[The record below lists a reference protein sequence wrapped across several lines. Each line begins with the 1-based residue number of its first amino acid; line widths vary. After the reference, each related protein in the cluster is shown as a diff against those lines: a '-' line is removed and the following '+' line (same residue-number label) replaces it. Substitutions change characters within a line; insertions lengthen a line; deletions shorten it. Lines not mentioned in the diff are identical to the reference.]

1 MKFLQILVLIFG
13 LVILVNAQANDK
25 AILSGTVYDVSGSL
39 ISDAKIT
46 AINQEGQKFE
56 TLTNTEGVYVLNL
69 LFAKPRF
76 KTIKY
81 EITIDETKRGFEKFV
96 LKNFNFIQ
104 STNGKMQLDFALDSL
119 NPEPC
124 GYSGG
129 DCINN
134 TQTPLKLEKTKVSTK
149 ILQTPLEK
157 LPKKQIKTKRKI
169 INNKQ

>member
-1 MKFLQILVLIFG
+1 MRDGDILNPFHISYVVNVTLRVDVFG
-13 LVILVNAQANDK
+13 GNPKRMREFHFKSRAR
-25 AILSGTVYDVSGSL
+25 
-39 ISDAKIT
+39 
-46 AINQEGQKFE
+46 